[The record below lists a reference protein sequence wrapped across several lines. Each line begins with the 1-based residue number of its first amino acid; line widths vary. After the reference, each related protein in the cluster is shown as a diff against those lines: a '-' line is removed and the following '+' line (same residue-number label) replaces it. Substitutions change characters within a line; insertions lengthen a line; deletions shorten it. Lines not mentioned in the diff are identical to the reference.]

1 MSAAQ
6 AEHAFYCFDVL
17 AAKLNKAA
25 IPAPQFDITPE
36 YPLFVTWNIA
46 SRSSDTKRLRG
57 CIGNFEAM
65 PVGEGLREYA
75 IISAFKDHRFDP
87 ITLKELPR
95 LECGISLLTDFELC
109 NSYLDW
115 DLETHGIYIQLPNP
129 ALGPPPPAKP
139 GLITSLP
146 GSTATSSS
154 SLSLPDGSSRPSYR
168 SISRLPKFDVPK
180 LANPKK
186 LPAVLTA
193 TYLPDVATAQGWT
206 KTEAIDSCIKKAGY
220 TGKITDDIRASLRLT
235 RYQSQKAAR
244 TFDEWRAWRER
255 QAD

>member
-1 MSAAQ
+1 MAAQ
-6 AEHAFYCFDVL
+6 AEHAYYCFDVL
-17 AAKLNKAA
+17 AAKLNKTSVPVA
-25 IPAPQFDITPE
+25 QFDPSPE

-46 SRSSDTKRLRG
+46 SRSSGSKRLRG

-65 PVGEGLREYA
+65 PIGDGLREYA
-75 IISAFKDHRFDP
+75 IIRDHRFDP

-109 NSYLDW
+109 NSHLDW

-129 ALGPPPPAKP
+129 ALGPLPPATP

-146 GSTATSSS
+146 GSTATSAS
-154 SLSLPDGSSRPSYR
+154 SLSLPDGAGSRRPTYT
-168 SISRLPKFDVPK
+168 SISRLPKFQTPK
-180 LANPKK
+180 LANPRK

-206 KTEAIDSCIKKAGY
+206 KTEAIDSCIQKAGY
-220 TGKITDDIRASLRLT
+220 SGKITDEIRASLRLT
-235 RYQSQKAAR
+235 RYQSKK
-244 TFDEWRAWRER
+244 TTKTYDEWREWREGT
-255 QAD
+255 